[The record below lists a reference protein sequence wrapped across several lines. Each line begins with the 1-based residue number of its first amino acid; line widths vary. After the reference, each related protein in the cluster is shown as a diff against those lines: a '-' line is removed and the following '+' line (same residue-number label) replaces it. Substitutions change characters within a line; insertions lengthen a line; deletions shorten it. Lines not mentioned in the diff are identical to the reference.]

1 MGCLWYNSS
10 VNSNELTL
18 FYNLLQRKQTIRNK
32 KKGKEKVKKKISL
45 LFVLSVLVLSLLLG
59 GCSSAQGVG
68 SAKVLGASPVW
79 FVITLVVFVVIGILV
94 AYFVEPEDEKGRQ
107 GKTWVFIGLLV
118 AFLILQ
124 MVIGGFVTVDQTEIG
139 VKTRFGKAIG
149 ITMPGGHFLVP
160 YIDRVVIF
168 SAKDWTYST
177 MDEDFMAVST
187 DDYEDHP
194 ASLVT
199 ADNVQASVTYSVIG
213 RIDPVRV
220 MDIYQRYGS
229 LDEAVEKAVK
239 APSRIIVRQKL
250 KDFTAKQ
257 IYLEVDNVDAAVVAE
272 LRPFM
277 EDAGLQLVFFGF
289 RKPTLGI
296 NGDYETELNNEMVAA
311 QRALVAQQNIA
322 VSEAQAQQA
331 IATADGEKE
340 VAIRQAEARAA
351 ATRAEQEAIADATLY
366 ATQKEAEGVKM
377 LADAEA
383 YRIIKEAEAN
393 AKANTLLA
401 AVLTPDLIQY
411 IKLIRWNGVL
421 PMYTGMD
428 AGILISPE

>member
-1 MGCLWYNSS
+1 
-10 VNSNELTL
+10 
-18 FYNLLQRKQTIRNK
+18 
-32 KKGKEKVKKKISL
+32 
-45 LFVLSVLVLSLLLG
+45 
-59 GCSSAQGVG
+59 
-68 SAKVLGASPVW
+68 
-79 FVITLVVFVVIGILV
+79 
-94 AYFVEPEDEKGRQ
+94 
-107 GKTWVFIGLLV
+107 
-118 AFLILQ
+118 
-124 MVIGGFVTVDQTEIG
+124 
-139 VKTRFGKAIG
+139 
-149 ITMPGGHFLVP
+149 
-160 YIDRVVIF
+160 
-168 SAKDWTYST
+168 
-177 MDEDFMAVST
+177 
-187 DDYEDHP
+187 
-194 ASLVT
+194 
-199 ADNVQASVTYSVIG
+199 
-213 RIDPVRV
+213 
-220 MDIYQRYGS
+220 
-229 LDEAVEKAVK
+229 
-239 APSRIIVRQKL
+239 L

-366 ATQKEAEGVKM
+366 TTQKEAEGVKM

>member
-18 FYNLLQRKQTIRNK
+18 FYNLLQGKQTIRNK

-94 AYFVEPEDEKGRQ
+94 AYFFKSKDEKDR
-107 GKTWVFIGLLV
+107 KVRIWAFIGLAI

-124 MVIGGFVTVDQTEIG
+124 MVIGGFVTINQTEIG
-139 VKTRFGKAIG
+139 VLTRFGRDIG
-149 ITMPGGHFLVP
+149 IAKPGLNWLIP
-160 YIDRVVIF
+160 YVDRVVLF
-168 SAKDWTYST
+168 STKDWVYST
-177 MDEDFMAVST
+177 MEDDKMAEAT
-187 DDYEDHP
+187 EDYIDG
-194 ASLVT
+194 SVTIVT
-199 ADNVQASVTYSVIG
+199 ADNVQASVTYTIVG
-213 RIDPVRV
+213 RINPVRV
-220 MDIYQRYGS
+220 RDIFREHGS
-229 LDEAVEKAVK
+229 LDEAVRTVVK
-239 APSRIIVRQKL
+239 SQSRVIVRQQLSKS
-250 KDFTAKQ
+250 TAKAL
-257 IYLEVDNVDAAVVAE
+257 YLEVDKADEAVVAE
-272 LRPFM
+272 LQPTM
-277 EDAGLQLVFFGF
+277 EKAGLQLVFFGF